1 MEQQRDAYGL
11 EWTVSARNDLT
22 QLESAV
28 TSYLASLPDTPDIL
42 TRVTSGPSPM
52 PMALAMQAALLKMSG
67 DPRLRPALTEALGTL
82 QSHYREMNAR
92 ELAHMRALELWAAEY
107 LDEATEAYEAI
118 LSEYPLD
125 MLALRFAHY
134 LHFYAGDAKA
144 LRDSVARV
152 YPAWPRESPWH
163 GYLDGMY
170 AFGLEEAG
178 DYAGAEAHGMA
189 ALAVE
194 PKDIWAAHAVV
205 HALYMT
211 ARAEEG
217 LAIIERFGD
226 WPGHTNFRFHMVW
239 HEALLHLLQGDAPS
253 ALAIFD
259 NALVGAIPDDLYLD
273 AVNAS
278 ALLLRLHMRGVDVG
292 DRWRHLDAICEKRAT
307 DDELVF
313 ATLHYLIP
321 PAMAGDED
329 TLRRGIDSI
338 ERWAR
343 RVDTQGTVSRDV
355 GVAVAHSIAALSEQD
370 LERTRALLEP
380 ALPELH
386 RIGGSHA
393 QREVFEELLLYACG
407 D

>member
-92 ELAHMRALELWAAEY
+92 ELAHMRALELWAAEH

-239 HEALLHLLQGDAPS
+239 HEALLH
-253 ALAIFD
+253 
-259 NALVGAIPDDLYLD
+259 
-273 AVNAS
+273 
-278 ALLLRLHMRGVDVG
+278 MRGVDVG